1 MRTIT
6 INKNDG
12 GQRLDKF
19 LGKCIKGLPAALMYK
34 YLRKK
39 RIKLNGKRAEGS
51 DILKEGDVVT
61 LFIPDEF
68 TEDKKKAED
77 IPLTKPNLSVIYED
91 ENILLLSKRA
101 GQLVHDGD
109 GDDGGNTLIRHLKS
123 YLIQKGEYRPEEE
136 NSFAPALCNRI
147 DRNTGGIVIAAKTA
161 EALRAVN
168 EAIRDNKTD
177 KRYLCVLH
185 GRPEKE
191 RDICEA
197 HLFKNTKTKTV
208 RVSASPTR
216 GSKPIKTGYRII
228 DYNKNDD
235 LSLAE
240 VRLYTGRTHQ
250 IRAHMAYLGYPL
262 LGEGKY
268 GVNRDDRRLSYKHQA
283 LYSYK
288 LTFGTDSGLLA
299 YLNKRSFCVSPEEIR
314 FLELFREEKYRGLFN
329 NNME

>member
-19 LGKCIKGLPAALMYK
+19 LTKCIKGLPAALMYK

-39 RIKLNGKRAEGS
+39 RIKVNGKRAEGS
-51 DILKEGDVVT
+51 DMLREGDVIT

-68 TEDKKKAED
+68 TNNKKAAED
-77 IPLTKPNLSVIYED
+77 TLLTRPNLSIIYED
-91 ENILLLSKRA
+91 ENIILLSKKP

-123 YLIQKGEYRPEEE
+123 YLYQKGEYDPETE
-136 NSFAPALCNRI
+136 NSFAPSLCNRI
-147 DRNTGGIVIAAKTA
+147 DRNTGGIVIAAKNA
-161 EALRAVN
+161 ETLRAVN
-168 EAIRDNKTD
+168 EAIKAGDTD
-177 KRYLCVLH
+177 KRYLCAVH
-185 GRPEKE
+185 GRPSA
-191 RDICEA
+191 DSGVFEA

-208 RVSASPTR
+208 RVSDIPTR
-216 GSKPIKTGYRII
+216 GSKPIKTGYKLI
-228 DYNKNDD
+228 DYDKASD
-235 LSLAE
+235 LSLLE

-250 IRAHMAYLGYPL
+250 IRAHMAHLGYPL

-268 GVNRDDRRLSYKHQA
+268 GVNKDDRRLSYKHQA

-288 LTFGTDSGLLA
+288 LTFRAKEGVLA
-299 YLNKRSFCVSPEEIR
+299 YLNGKTFTAEPEEIR
-314 FLELFREEKYRGLFN
+314 FLEFFRENKYAGLFTK
-329 NNME
+329 